1 MDCVVGKCTFK
12 PGDLVY
18 ICTYGYAMARLGSF
32 RVGLNLTSNNSTV
45 VLLRTG
51 AFNRQ
56 MSQTKNGMTFLI

>member
-18 ICTYGYAMARLGSF
+18 ICTHGYAMARLGSF

-45 VLLRTG
+45 VLL
-51 AFNRQ
+51 